1 MKGVVVGEREGVE
14 VGSPEYEA
22 IMDALMAE
30 RLNTVVEDDPF
41 EGVPRV
47 EGRSRRDRSR
57 AAGTSVDGGDDDL
70 PRDYVTTSMDVD
82 LDEGEDLSAAQ
93 AKARVEAGGHVT
105 VRSEQVAREVLAAFG
120 LTPEEVDVQV
130 RFGRTGRL
138 F

>member
-1 MKGVVVGEREGVE
+1 
-14 VGSPEYEA
+14 
-22 IMDALMAE
+22 MDALMAE